1 MPLGELLEW
10 TECDFPEPE
19 HDLFLIL
26 KSNVRVPKLFIHK
39 NYLLSSKHRDMHAEP
54 NLVLTIS
61 PFLLMTKLC
70 ILMNQFCINISQ
82 IVNIEVLNQDNQSF
96 KCKENSILLDFT
108 PPEFK
113 NLLIQSLTQ

>member
-1 MPLGELLEW
+1 MICLN
-10 TECDFPEPE
+10 TQ
-19 HDLFLIL
+19 
-26 KSNVRVPKLFIHK
+26 SNVRVPKLFIY
-39 NYLLSSKHRDMHAEP
+39 NSYLLSSKSRDIHVEP

-61 PFLLMTKLC
+61 HFLMMTKLC

-82 IVNIEVLNQDNQSF
+82 IVNIEVLKQDNQSCN
-96 KCKENSILLDFT
+96 CKENSIFLDFT